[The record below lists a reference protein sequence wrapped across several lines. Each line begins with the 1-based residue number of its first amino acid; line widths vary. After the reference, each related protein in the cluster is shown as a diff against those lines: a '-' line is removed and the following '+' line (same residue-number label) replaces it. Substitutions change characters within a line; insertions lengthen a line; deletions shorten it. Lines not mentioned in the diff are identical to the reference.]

1 MNCECYQIYPSEQLR
16 TTFYRCPSCGF
27 PKRHV
32 VGEQILWDYQIPY
45 SYKSTS
51 EYYQEKM
58 GQMEEHRDGPA
69 DDLAAEARRIK
80 SGQPSPDPVDTAIRQ
95 QLDFEGSLI
104 ERYGGNLRLR
114 YSSILQVE
122 TMPMSDIGIF
132 FSWPETIRKYAALKN
147 LHRGI
152 RFACFFV
159 YVRIPNLY
167 GGIHLSR
174 EPFFLMTGQPSSY
187 TKKEILQFLNLSQ
200 KKYAD
205 KPIRAA
211 SILHPKFLSAGVG
224 KNYSQIAPEWI
235 FIMRKIARAMGL
247 NDGFEIHN
255 YEH

>member
-1 MNCECYQIYPSEQLR
+1 MNCECDQIYLSERLR
-16 TTFYRCPSCGF
+16 STFYRCPSCGF

-32 VGEQILWDYQIPY
+32 VGEQILWDGHIIF
-45 SYKSTS
+45 SHKSTS
-51 EYYQEKM
+51 EYYQEKI
-58 GQMEEHRDGPA
+58 GQMEDHRNGPA

-95 QLDFEGSLI
+95 QLDFETNLI

-114 YSSILQVE
+114 HSSIYQVE
-122 TMPMSDIGIF
+122 TIKMSDIGVY
-132 FSWPETIRKYAALKN
+132 FSWPETIRKYVASKN

-167 GGIHLSR
+167 GGIYLSR
-174 EPFFLMTGQPSSY
+174 EPFFLMTGQRTSY

-205 KPIRAA
+205 RPLMAA
-211 SILHPKFLSAGVG
+211 SILHPNSLSLEGE
-224 KNYSQIAPEWI
+224 KNYFNIAPEWN
-235 FIMRKIARAMGL
+235 FILIKIAQALGL

-255 YEH
+255 YED